1 MHANSVALMTKR
13 QEAMSHTVSLFLPP
27 ISFARSK
34 AESHVSKASKTSYTS
49 RIAEAKRQEA
59 EERPEWN
66 ASTTSERN
74 KPTAEDRM
82 ATKIASEVL
91 RDNAKLRG
99 IHSNNSIKVLLEKE
113 AKRQMEIAAKGGEYK
128 GPVIAVTQEKG
139 NRDKA
144 DPSNLPYLHKN
155 PAV

>member
-1 MHANSVALMTKR
+1 M
-13 QEAMSHTVSLFLPP
+13 FL
-27 ISFARSK
+27 
-34 AESHVSKASKTSYTS
+34 ESHVSKASKASYIS
-49 RIAEAKRQEA
+49 RVSEAKRREA

-66 ASTTSERN
+66 STTSN
-74 KPTAEDRM
+74 AAKPTAEDRI
-82 ATKIASEVL
+82 ANKIASEVL

-113 AKRQMEIAAKGGEYK
+113 AKRQMAIAAKGGEYT

>member
-1 MHANSVALMTKR
+1 MG
-13 QEAMSHTVSLFLPP
+13 
-27 ISFARSK
+27 
-34 AESHVSKASKTSYTS
+34 AESHVSKQSKASYIS
-49 RIAEAKRQEA
+49 RVSEAKRKEA
-59 EERPEWN
+59 EDKPEWN
-66 ASTTSERN
+66 ASTTSEKRRVS
-74 KPTAEDRM
+74 AEDRM
-82 ATKIASEVL
+82 ATKIAAEVL

-113 AKRQMEIAAKGGEYK
+113 AKRQMAIAAKGGEYT

>member
-1 MHANSVALMTKR
+1 M
-13 QEAMSHTVSLFLPP
+13 
-27 ISFARSK
+27 
-34 AESHVSKASKTSYTS
+34 
-49 RIAEAKRQEA
+49 
-59 EERPEWN
+59 
-66 ASTTSERN
+66 
-74 KPTAEDRM
+74 
-82 ATKIASEVL
+82 L

-113 AKRQMEIAAKGGEYK
+113 AKKQIAAAANGGQYT

-139 NRDKA
+139 LIKKG

>member
-1 MHANSVALMTKR
+1 
-13 QEAMSHTVSLFLPP
+13 MSRVS
-27 ISFARSK
+27 
-34 AESHVSKASKTSYTS
+34 
-49 RIAEAKRQEA
+49 EAKRKEA
-59 EERPEWN
+59 AEKPEWN
-66 ASTTSERN
+66 GSITSSK
-74 KPTAEDRM
+74 KPTAEDRI
-82 ATKIASEVL
+82 ANKIASEVL

-113 AKRQMEIAAKGGEYK
+113 AKRQMAIAANGGEYT
-128 GPVIAVTQEKG
+128 GPVIAITTEKG